1 MPTDLLESTLFGHVK
16 GAFTSAIASKK
27 GLFEM
32 ADRGTLFL
40 DEIGTMGL
48 ETQAKILRVLQDRKF
63 MHLGGVSEIQVDVRI
78 IAATNVDLRQQVKDG
93 KFREDLFYRLNVIT
107 IDSAAAAPAQERHS
121 AAGPPLRSEVR
132 RGKRKAAV
140 ATYARGHASAAGLR
154 LAGQRARTGERD
166 RARGCAGQWTRPT
179 VDLLPDNMVGRGSK
193 LAMMEHRPDASLFEI
208 MEDCERRI
216 ISDML
221 EKSGWNQT
229 EAADRFRIPLS
240 TLNQK
245 IKRLNIEIGS
255 YLQKSLRPSKRA
267 LRESPS
273 ESYFRRETVKH
284 FGSLARA
291 LSLRFMVCSMLAAS
305 SFANPLK
312 MEITIGEPMQ
322 TIMDNGPGDTNPAAS
337 TIGFSVNGAGWTA
350 MGTVIEK
357 IVPGT
362 SASLTF
368 TKVTVA
374 RVAGGPAGAVLV
386 PFDIFTDVFTPP
398 IPPVSMASA
407 TLAGSFVDA
416 GVQGN
421 VNVNMDANACMPID
435 GNLSASPPPLAF
447 NKTTGVVAI
456 HLRYQPTR
464 NHRGVHGYGRG

>member
-1 MPTDLLESTLFGHVK
+1 
-16 GAFTSAIASKK
+16 
-27 GLFEM
+27 
-32 ADRGTLFL
+32 
-40 DEIGTMGL
+40 
-48 ETQAKILRVLQDRKF
+48 
-63 MHLGGVSEIQVDVRI
+63 
-78 IAATNVDLRQQVKDG
+78 
-93 KFREDLFYRLNVIT
+93 
-107 IDSAAAAPAQERHS
+107 
-121 AAGPPLRSEVR
+121 
-132 RGKRKAAV
+132 
-140 ATYARGHASAAGLR
+140 
-154 LAGQRARTGERD
+154 
-166 RARGCAGQWTRPT
+166 
-179 VDLLPDNMVGRGSK
+179 
-193 LAMMEHRPDASLFEI
+193 
-208 MEDCERRI
+208 
-216 ISDML
+216 
-221 EKSGWNQT
+221 
-229 EAADRFRIPLS
+229 
-240 TLNQK
+240 
-245 IKRLNIEIGS
+245 
-255 YLQKSLRPSKRA
+255 
-267 LRESPS
+267 
-273 ESYFRRETVKH
+273 
-284 FGSLARA
+284 
-291 LSLRFMVCSMLAAS
+291 MVCSMLAAS

-456 HLRYQPTR
+456 TCATNQLEIIGGFTVTDVGDMVLLPGSADAVDAIPEPPSLLLSSIGCAGIVGFRYLRVR
-464 NHRGVHGYGRG
+464 VRG